1 VPDPTGFPSTYTDTY
16 KHIWTREEPAP
27 NDVCQVCGVQF
38 EQRSLWTHDVNGKAV
53 AIPAVPASSLDVAR
67 GTADPV
73 TSQIETWLR
82 AQFEQDLADLLVKA
96 KEYGSSDLVV
106 MGKAMGALVPST
118 AGNQAREIEL
128 AIGHYAL
135 GKVSRLFG
143 AWEKGQNPTIDRW
156 KDLTAY
162 SMMARYVRANGEWA

>member
-1 VPDPTGFPSTYTDTY
+1 MPDPTGFPQTYTDSY
-16 KHIWTREEPAP
+16 KHIWRSEEPLDDDA
-27 NDVCQVCGVQF
+27 CQVCGVPF
-38 EQRSLWTHDVNGKAV
+38 RDRAMWTHDADGKAV
-53 AIPAVPASSLDVAR
+53 PIPAAPASSLDVAR
-67 GTADPV
+67 GTVDSV
-73 TSQIETWLR
+73 TGQIETWLR
-82 AQFEQDLADLLVKA
+82 AQFEQDLADLLAKA

-106 MGKAMGALVPST
+106 MGKAMGALVPSA

-143 AWEKGQNPTIDRW
+143 AWEKGQNPTIDSW